1 MKSKILF
8 WILVISVFGGIILF
22 GFLFAKDNKTAFWL
36 IEIIAILSVVLFIIL
51 YQRLIKPY
59 QVLLNGMELMNEQDF
74 SSRLRP
80 VQQKEANQLIEIF
93 NKMMEQLKNE
103 RLLVREK
110 NQFLDLLI
118 HASPQGVIILDFD
131 ERITD
136 INPAGLTLLK
146 INNISDVQ
154 GKHFSELDT
163 ELAPTLAALKAGE
176 SIVKRTIGFGAYK
189 CSRSSFID
197 QGFNHPFIL
206 VEELS
211 HELYKIEKESYE
223 TIIRMMSHEV
233 NNSIGAISAT
243 LSVISE
249 IIRQDQ
255 NNEWDDL
262 LQAVDASRNRCGHLT
277 HFIGNLGSLVKIPKP
292 QYSTI
297 NLNELARTVDAIIRV
312 KCRQRNII
320 LTSQLS
326 PDEPVVSV
334 DGIQFEQVLVNILKN
349 AYEAI
354 GENGEIHIITQ
365 SEPLSIAI
373 EDNGTGISDNVKQ
386 KLFTPFFSTKNEGQG
401 IGLMF
406 IREVLTSHNCKFEL
420 TSENGWTRFVITF

>member
-1 MKSKILF
+1 
-8 WILVISVFGGIILF
+8 
-22 GFLFAKDNKTAFWL
+22 
-36 IEIIAILSVVLFIIL
+36 
-51 YQRLIKPY
+51 
-59 QVLLNGMELMNEQDF
+59 
-74 SSRLRP
+74 
-80 VQQKEANQLIEIF
+80 
-93 NKMMEQLKNE
+93 
-103 RLLVREK
+103 
-110 NQFLDLLI
+110 
-118 HASPQGVIILDFD
+118 
-131 ERITD
+131 
-136 INPAGLTLLK
+136 
-146 INNISDVQ
+146 
-154 GKHFSELDT
+154 
-163 ELAPTLAALKAGE
+163 
-176 SIVKRTIGFGAYK
+176 
-189 CSRSSFID
+189 
-197 QGFNHPFIL
+197 
-206 VEELS
+206 
-211 HELYKIEKESYE
+211 
-223 TIIRMMSHEV
+223 MMSHEV

-326 PDEPVVSV
+326 PDNPVVSV